1 MTIEER
7 TAGILKQLVWIA
19 LKGVG
24 LYHILSAIGSF
35 MNVFMLNHAM
45 LPERSASYWTVGS
58 AWVYGLSDLAIGLVL
73 ICRTRWLM
81 GLAFPA
87 NWPKGIEQEV
97 LPHEEI
103 PTGNLE
109 SQHRQ
114 EET

>member
-1 MTIEER
+1 MTMEER

-35 MNVFMLNHAM
+35 MNVFMLNHEM
-45 LPERSASYWTVGS
+45 LPQRSISYWTVGS

-73 ICRTRWLM
+73 LCQTRWLM

-87 NWPKGIEQEV
+87 NWPKGIAQQV
-97 LPHEEI
+97 IPLEEI
-103 PTGNLE
+103 TAGNKE
-109 SQHRQ
+109 SR

>member
-1 MTIEER
+1 
-7 TAGILKQLVWIA
+7 
-19 LKGVG
+19 
-24 LYHILSAIGSF
+24 

-45 LPERSASYWTVGS
+45 LPERSASYWTVAS

-87 NWPKGIEQEV
+87 NWPKGIEQV
-97 LPHEEI
+97 VPQEEI
-103 PTGNLE
+103 PVGNKE
-109 SQHRQ
+109 SHQSR